1 MKKKIVFVTGTR
13 ADYGKL
19 KSIIY
24 KVQKNKNFTSSVF
37 VTGMHNQKKFG
48 NTFNELI
55 TDNIKNIFRYKN
67 IIHENQSMDIILA
80 NTIKGF
86 NKYILKIKPDLVVL
100 HGDRVETLA
109 CAICACL
116 NNVRIAHLEGG
127 EVSGT
132 VDEILRHSITKLSHI
147 HLVTNLKAKKR
158 LVQMGENKK
167 SIYVIGSPDI
177 DIMQSKNLPSLQNVL
192 DRYKIKFKKYAIA
205 IFHPVTTELKNLKK
219 NLNTFVKILKKKE
232 QNYILIY
239 PNNDSGHELILN
251 EYKKISN
258 FNNIKLLPS
267 IRFERYLSLLKNAE
281 FIIGNSSSG
290 IIEAPIFG
298 IPTIDLGNRQLNRA
312 NIKSIKN
319 HGFNFDKII
328 KSIKDIKYKKFKKSF
343 HFGKGNS
350 DKLFVN
356 LLKKNIFWKVSNQKQ
371 FKDLKFK

>member
-67 IIHENQSMDIILA
+67 ITYDDQSMDIILA

-86 NKYILKIKPDLVVL
+86 NKYIFKIKPDLVVL
-100 HGDRVETLA
+100 HGDRGETLA

-116 NNVRIAHLEGG
+116 NNIRIAHLEGG

-147 HLVTNLKAKKR
+147 HLVTNLKAKVR
-158 LVQMGENKK
+158 LVQMGEDKK
-167 SIYVIGSPDI
+167 SIYIIGSPDI
-177 DIMQSKNLPSLQNVL
+177 DIMKSKNLPSLQDVL

-205 IFHPVTTELKNLKK
+205 IFHPVTTELKTLKK
-219 NLNTFVKILKKKE
+219 NLNTFVKILKKR
-232 QNYILIY
+232 N
-239 PNNDSGHELILN
+239 
-251 EYKKISN
+251 
-258 FNNIKLLPS
+258 
-267 IRFERYLSLLKNAE
+267 
-281 FIIGNSSSG
+281 
-290 IIEAPIFG
+290 
-298 IPTIDLGNRQLNRA
+298 
-312 NIKSIKN
+312 
-319 HGFNFDKII
+319 KII
-328 KSIKDIKYKKFKKSF
+328 Y
-343 HFGKGNS
+343 
-350 DKLFVN
+350 
-356 LLKKNIFWKVSNQKQ
+356 
-371 FKDLKFK
+371 